1 MACHVGGAE
10 IVPTVIV
17 KFTRLEAEATMA
29 KNNETEDRAMVA
41 NLLHRKRVAK
51 RSAEKVRV

>member
-1 MACHVGGAE
+1 MPCRRGAE

-17 KFTRLEAEATMA
+17 KFTRLEAKATMA
-29 KNNETEDRAMVA
+29 KNNEMEDRAMVA

-51 RSAEKVRV
+51 RSAEKARV